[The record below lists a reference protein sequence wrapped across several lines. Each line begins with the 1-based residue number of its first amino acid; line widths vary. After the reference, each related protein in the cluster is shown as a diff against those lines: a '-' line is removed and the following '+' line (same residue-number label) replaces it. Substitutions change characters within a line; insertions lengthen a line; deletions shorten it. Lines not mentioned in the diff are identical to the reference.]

1 MVDNL
6 ILMSWIVGVG
16 SVGWSRQFLGNDG
29 KVDCG
34 LTPMSLVRFLTAR
47 LYLRSTSVPQGNQS
61 LGQWCL
67 PDFPD
72 NVEASVRLLLLL
84 PLPGVYMERA
94 LKSSIG
100 DIRSLIDQPAQK

>member
-6 ILMSWIVGVG
+6 IVLMSWIVGVG

-29 KVDCG
+29 KVDRR

-61 LGQWCL
+61 LGQWCGVRL

-84 PLPGVYMERA
+84 SVPGVYYIHG
-94 LKSSIG
+94 KS
-100 DIRSLIDQPAQK
+100 AKK